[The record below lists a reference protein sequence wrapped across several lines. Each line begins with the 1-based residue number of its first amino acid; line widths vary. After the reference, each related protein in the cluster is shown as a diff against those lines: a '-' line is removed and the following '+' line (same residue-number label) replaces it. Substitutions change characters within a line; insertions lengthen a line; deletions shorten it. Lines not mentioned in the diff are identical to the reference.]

1 MESWPD
7 CPEEEFRKETYYCH
21 ILGAQRVGWEE
32 EICGI
37 CRRFLPACQKEKRL
51 EEAFSFAR
59 EAHHGQMRKGTKIP
73 YLIHLIRTWHY
84 TAIMEGDLEEQQAA
98 LLHDVLEDTPVKAQA
113 LYERFGRKVLR
124 LVVGE
129 SEYKREDKSAQETW
143 KLRKMETIERM
154 RCRLGKEQEHAAMR
168 IAFADKLAN
177 LYSMWFEYRLTGERM
192 WDKFNQKK
200 KSMHGWYYGEMGKI
214 FTQYFD
220 GCAEMPLL
228 EEYRKYYQ
236 EVFHHEI

>member
-59 EAHHGQMRKGTKIP
+59 EAHRGQMRKGTKIP

-84 TAIMEGDLEEQQAA
+84 TVIMEGDLEEQQAA

-129 SEYKREDKSAQETW
+129 SEYKREDKSAQET
-143 KLRKMETIERM
+143 
-154 RCRLGKEQEHAAMR
+154 
-168 IAFADKLAN
+168 
-177 LYSMWFEYRLTGERM
+177 
-192 WDKFNQKK
+192 
-200 KSMHGWYYGEMGKI
+200 
-214 FTQYFD
+214 
-220 GCAEMPLL
+220 
-228 EEYRKYYQ
+228 
-236 EVFHHEI
+236 

>member
-59 EAHHGQMRKGTKIP
+59 EAHRGQMRKGTKIP

-84 TAIMEGDLEEQQAA
+84 TVIMEGD
-98 LLHDVLEDTPVKAQA
+98 
-113 LYERFGRKVLR
+113 
-124 LVVGE
+124 
-129 SEYKREDKSAQETW
+129 EYKREDKSAQETW